1 MSHRDIKYVLPACLA
16 LAGNVAPGLSSWN
29 TLAGATR

>member
-1 MSHRDIKYVLPACLA
+1 MSHRDINDVLAACLA
-16 LAGNVAPGLSSWN
+16 LTASVAPALSSWN